1 MNRSISNLSPNST
14 TKSHEET
21 AGDEVVDLA
30 SLFNTLW
37 RGKWLITTV
46 CIASVLVGVYYA
58 YAVARPEFTASSVVI
73 LDTNQEQVVDL
84 GSIFPGMSS
93 DDTAIN
99 SEVEVMRSRVLIGRV
114 VDQLDLT
121 SNPEFNSALL
131 TPSLVSRL
139 KLRVI
144 DMLSGPDLA
153 SELTEEE
160 TAERARDRAINTV
173 LNKIVIRNLPS
184 TLVFEVRATTFSP
197 TMSAALPEAIVQTY
211 INDQLQVKL
220 DQMDEATNWLSERV
234 AELQT
239 QLEEA
244 EVRVNAFNAST
255 DLVNP
260 EMLLAS
266 ERQLKEVRTRIEDA
280 KTTVAALTER
290 QEQEASATTYAEK
303 AELFNDAQL
312 RGFLPRI
319 DEPAI
324 AQAFDTRYAQLV
336 TRDQSEL
343 LRAQNQLAVLQ
354 NSEKSLS
361 QQIETQNAD
370 LIQLQQLTRE
380 AEATRLL
387 YEHFLTRLKET
398 SAQQGIQS
406 ADSRLLSHAVQPLM
420 PSAPRKSVIVAMA
433 AILGFMLSSAIV
445 LIREIRQNTFRMAQ
459 DLERKTGYTVMGQI
473 PLLPA
478 RARRDVLQYLV
489 DKPASSGAE
498 AVRNLRTSV
507 LLSNVAN
514 PPQIIGTSSSV
525 PGEGK
530 TTMSLSLAQNFTGMG
545 KKVLIIEGDI
555 RRRVFGQYLNST
567 QQEGLITVLNGKKT
581 LEEVILTDDRVG
593 HGTDILIGENSSVNA
608 ADLFSSAAF
617 SKLIAEVREK
627 YDTIIIDTP
636 PVLVVPDARI
646 VAQHVDA
653 MLFVVAW
660 DRTPKSQVT
669 AALHMF
675 EASGQKISGLVLN
688 QINPKGMRNYGYGGK
703 YGGYGAYGSYGGKY
717 YEN

>member
-1 MNRSISNLSPNST
+1 MSPHPVPQEDTASDDTIDLVSI
-14 TKSHEET
+14 
-21 AGDEVVDLA
+21 
-30 SLFNTLW
+30 FNTLW
-37 RGKWLITTV
+37 RGRWLIGAAT
-46 CIASVLVGVYYA
+46 IISVFLGIYYA
-58 YAVARPEFTASSVVI
+58 YMVARPEFTASSVVI

-84 GSIFPGMSS
+84 GSIFPGLNN
-93 DDTAIN
+93 DDVAIN

-121 SNPEFNSALL
+121 NNPEFNTTLL
-131 TPSLVSRL
+131 TPSLFTRVKRQVLDVISGGPSTEGVS
-139 KLRVI
+139 
-144 DMLSGPDLA
+144 
-153 SELTEEE
+153 EE
-160 TAERARDRAINTV
+160 TRAERIRNLAINNV
-173 LNKIVIRNLPS
+173 LRKIVIRNLPN
-184 TLVFEVRATTFSP
+184 TLVFEVRATTYSP
-197 TMSAALPEAIVQTY
+197 KMSEALPEAIVQTY

-220 DQMDEATNWLSERV
+220 DQMDEATGWLSERV

-244 EVRVNAFNAST
+244 EVRVNAFNANT
-255 DLVNP
+255 DLVNQ
-260 EMLLAS
+260 EVLLAS

-290 QEQEASATTYAEK
+290 QAQESSATTYAEK
-303 AELFNDAQL
+303 AELFNDIQL

-324 AQAFDTRYAQLV
+324 AQAFDTRYTQLV

-354 NSEKSLS
+354 NSETTLS
-361 QQIETQNAD
+361 QQIDKQNGD

-420 PSAPRKSVIVAMA
+420 PSAPRKPVIIAMA
-433 AILGFMLSSAIV
+433 AILGIMLSSAFV

-459 DLERKTGYTVMGQI
+459 DLERKTGYSVMGQI

-489 DKPASSGAE
+489 DKPTSSGAE

-507 LLSNVAN
+507 LLSDVGN

-567 QQEGLITVLNGKKT
+567 QQEGLITVLSGEKT
-581 LEEVILTDDRVG
+581 LEEVILKDDRVG